1 MSNNLFRM
9 ALEDSEAAPA
19 QNDIVMKGPLAEIY
33 AKALDVV
40 YAKPDTVTDEVVFG
54 GDKAAPGE
62 SSAEQKE
69 EGADAA
75 VDSGGVKAT
84 DQTGTEIIAQ
94 ETQANDALTAQHIA
108 AQQAPKEEAP
118 SAEVTIYGVTA
129 SDVNDATVAEVT
141 KQITE
146 KKEGSEYVLILDATG
161 PGANGDASSGP
172 VEKIIDLNKALET
185 VATCLGAKV
194 YPSLESYCE
203 ASGRTLKSAETL

>member
-1 MSNNLFRM
+1 MSNKLFRM
-9 ALEDSEAAPA
+9 ALEDGEEASG

-54 GDKAAPGE
+54 GDKAPAE

-146 KKEGSEYVLILDATG
+146 KKEGTEYVLILDATG
-161 PGANGDASSGP
+161 PGPNGDASSAP
-172 VEKIIDLNKALET
+172 VEKIVDLNKALET

-203 ASGRTLKSAETL
+203 ASGRTMKSPAAA

>member
-1 MSNNLFRM
+1 MSNKLFRM
-9 ALEDSEAAPA
+9 ALEDGESQE
-19 QNDIVMKGPLAEIY
+19 QKDIVMKGPLAEVY

-54 GDKAAPGE
+54 GDQSQAQGADT
-62 SSAEQKE
+62 SAEQKE
-69 EGADAA
+69 QGADAA

-94 ETQANDALTAQHIA
+94 ETQANDALTAQA
-108 AQQAPKEEAP
+108 ATLAAAPKEEAP

-129 SDVNDATVAEVT
+129 SDVTDATVAEVT

-161 PGANGDASSGP
+161 PGANGESSSTP
-172 VEKIIDLNKALET
+172 VEKVIDLNKALET

-194 YPSLESYCE
+194 YPSLESFRE
-203 ASGRTLKSAETL
+203 AFKL